1 MIKKGV
7 FIMETRV
14 ALIAIIVEKGASV
27 DGINSLLHDYADKII
42 GRMGVPY
49 REKSVNIISVA
60 IDAPQDDINNLAGQI
75 GRLDGV
81 SAKTV
86 YAAS

>member
-1 MIKKGV
+1 
-7 FIMETRV
+7 METRV

-27 DGINSLLHDYADKII
+27 EGINNLLHEHADKII

-49 REKSVNIISVA
+49 RTKNVNIISIA
-60 IDAPQDDINNLAGQI
+60 IDAPQDDINTLAGQI
-75 GRLDGV
+75 GRLEGV

-86 YAAS
+86 YASV

>member
-1 MIKKGV
+1 
-7 FIMETRV
+7 METRV

-27 DGINSLLHDYADKII
+27 DGINNLLHEHADKII

-49 REKSVNIISVA
+49 RTKNVNIISIA
-60 IDAPQDDINNLAGQI
+60 IDAPQDDINTLAGQI
-75 GRLDGV
+75 GRLEGV

-86 YAAS
+86 YASV

>member
-1 MIKKGV
+1 
-7 FIMETRV
+7 METRV

-27 DGINSLLHDYADKII
+27 DGINSLLHDYADKIV

-49 REKSVNIISVA
+49 KAKNVNIISIA
-60 IDAPQDDINNLAGQI
+60 IDAPQDDINDLAGRI
-75 GRLDGV
+75 GRIEGV

-86 YAAS
+86 YASV